1 VSELETRLLIGG
13 EQVAGNGVPLEVE
26 NPYTE
31 EPIATVRLPSPD
43 QVNAAVAAARGA
55 ARDWASTPAIERGE
69 MLHEV
74 AARLRAR
81 TDELAHVTALR
92 RHEAVRARA

>member
-1 VSELETRLLIGG
+1 VSGFETRLLIGG
-13 EQVAGNGVPLEVE
+13 EQVAGTAAALPVE
-26 NPYTE
+26 NPATE
-31 EPIATVRLPSPD
+31 ETLAQVALPSAEQID
-43 QVNAAVAAARGA
+43 AAIASARGA
-55 ARDWASTPAIERGE
+55 AHAWGSMPAIERGE
-69 MLHEV
+69 LLHEV